1 MEKDMTI
8 DAIGA
13 DERIYE
19 VGFLIIP
26 TVNEDGLAARVAAI
40 REAINSINGTVIAE
54 GAAKKIDLAY
64 PMTKVAQNKRATYT
78 SAYSGWFKFEA
89 EPKGAKEVAAAV
101 KADEDVLRFLLV
113 KTVREDTMAPR
124 KLFAKKK
131 EGEEAE
137 DTEVAPVVSDADIDA
152 SIDKLIA
159 E

>member
-1 MEKDMTI
+1 MDKEMTI

-13 DERIYE
+13 DGRIYE
-19 VGFLIIP
+19 VGFLIAP

-54 GAAKKIDLAY
+54 GAAKKMDLAY
-64 PMTKVAQNKRATYT
+64 PMTKVAQNKRGTFS
-78 SAYSGWFKFEA
+78 SAYFGWFKFEA
-89 EPKGAKEVAAAV
+89 EPKGAKEVAAV
-101 KADEDVLRFLLV
+101 LKADDDIVRFLLV

-131 EGEEAE
+131 EDGEGEDAAPAPAVSEAE
-137 DTEVAPVVSDADIDA
+137 IDA